1 MGRMDRF
8 TEETEKTAEELVEK
22 IKRIVKEG
30 NATSIR
36 IRKDE
41 KTVLTVPLTLG
52 VAGVFLGAVAAPWA
66 LILSTIATIGMN
78 CTVEIQNK
86 DGSVTILR
94 GK

>member
-8 TEETEKTAEELVEK
+8 TEETEKTAAELVEK
-22 IKRIVKEG
+22 IKGIVKEG

-36 IRKDE
+36 IRKDD

-66 LILSTIATIGMN
+66 LILSTVATIGMN

>member
-8 TEETEKTAEELVEK
+8 TEETEKTAAELVEK
-22 IKRIVKEG
+22 IKGIVKEG

-36 IRKDE
+36 IRKDD

-66 LILSTIATIGMN
+66 LIISTIATIGMN

>member
-8 TEETEKTAEELVEK
+8 TEETEKTAAELVEK
-22 IKRIVKEG
+22 IKGIVKEG

-36 IRKDE
+36 IRKDD
-41 KTVLTVPLTLG
+41 KTVLTAPLTLG

-66 LILSTIATIGMN
+66 LILSTVATIGMN

>member
-8 TEETEKTAEELVEK
+8 TEETEKAADDLVER
-22 IKRIVKEG
+22 IKSIVKEG

-36 IRKDE
+36 IRKDD

-66 LILSTIATIGMN
+66 LIISTIATIGMN